1 MDVPTPSPLSLSA
14 DLLVE
19 LFPFHIAFDQQLT
32 IVQVGRSIDRLYSS
46 SLVGQPLADY
56 FVMSRPKIAL
66 SFEVIQQ
73 RLKSLFV
80 LAACQSDLTLK
91 GQMTYLPDANVILF
105 LCSPSVID
113 AQQLIDIGIHLK
125 DFPLH
130 DVTPDLIFLQR
141 TTQMSVQQVEGLN
154 QQLVASQEQLQDA
167 LKIQEHLRFKA
178 EQQAKQLE
186 RQLKELKE
194 TQIQLVQAEKMST
207 LGQLLSGIVHE
218 INNPLHC
225 IHGNVDHCWEYTQE
239 LTQFCKFLIG
249 RAGLAAEFSALADQD
264 TDSPA
269 SISPWTA
276 DDYESLAFTLDDL
289 PEVIR
294 AMRVGTDRIREIV
307 KGLRNFS
314 RLDATAL
321 EAFDVHEGIENTLT
335 ILKHRLTKANLNQPI
350 QVLKTY
356 TKVPMIHCYSGQI
369 NQVLMNIIANAI
381 DALEDG
387 DPSRS
392 PRVGK
397 GEGRSTTTRLTP
409 PVPDRDNQPDRHQ
422 PTIWIQ
428 TGLNHRGWLQIKI
441 RDNAG
446 GMPKHVRERIFE
458 PFFTTKPGSRG
469 TGLGMSISYQ
479 IVTERHGGC
488 LACDSQLGVGTEFTI
503 ELPLNATQLSVGQ
516 VCG

>member
-1 MDVPTPSPLSLSA
+1 MDVPSPSQWSLPA

-19 LFPFHIAFDQQLT
+19 LFPFHIAFDRQLN
-32 IVQVGRSIDRLYSS
+32 IVQVGRSINQLYPTSLARQRLD
-46 SLVGQPLADY
+46 DY
-56 FVMSRPKIAL
+56 FVINRPKVAL
-66 SFEVIQQ
+66 SFEVIQK

-80 LAACQSDLTLK
+80 LASRHGELMLK
-91 GQMTYLPDANVILF
+91 GQMTCLPDGNLMLF

-113 AQQLIDIGIHLK
+113 AQQLVDIGIHLR

-225 IHGNVDHCWEYTQE
+225 IHGNLDHCLEYTQE
-239 LTQFCKFLIG
+239 LTQFCRFLI
-249 RAGLAAEFSALADQD
+249 RRSGLDRECPELADD
-264 TDSPA
+264 E
-269 SISPWTA
+269 A
-276 DDYESLAFTLDDL
+276 DQFAHLQNLTPEDYQSLAFTLDDF
-289 PEVIR
+289 PQVIR

-321 EAFDVHEGIENTLT
+321 EEFDVHEGIDNTLM
-335 ILKHRLTKANLNQPI
+335 ILKHRLTKTNLQKPI
-350 QVLKTY
+350 QVIKNY
-356 TKVPMIHCYSGQI
+356 TKVPAIYCYFGQI
-369 NQVLMNIIANAI
+369 NQVLMNILANAI
-381 DALEDG
+381 DALED
-387 DPSRS
+387 R
-392 PRVGK
+392 
-397 GEGRSTTTRLTP
+397 EQGRSHCPEQFDRRAGTPRLTP
-409 PVPDRDNQPDRHQ
+409 HSSDRDSNSDRHQ

-428 TGLNHRGWLQIKI
+428 TDLNHQGWLQIKI

-446 GMPKHVRERIFE
+446 GMPATVKERIFE
-458 PFFTTKPGSRG
+458 PFFTTKPGARG

-488 LACDSQLGVGTEFTI
+488 LLCDSQPDVGTEFTI
-503 ELPLNATQLSVGQ
+503 ELPINRSQLAVGQ